1 MVVILLNS
9 GLSQI
14 LALSVDPV
22 FSTGLKVAQL
32 AGKISDTCDLGSHN
46 ITIVGTDNGGLS
58 PSMGTGILCTIKAI
72 QDQIGDILAL
82 GELSWCLSWSSE
94 YRVMLVF
101 PHLGYLLTAILFY
114 LGGFMLLFIYPF
126 MLVDCILKLSI
137 AVALLP
143 AALGA
148 FAFKITANYLQEI
161 WKIFLN
167 AIFSFIFLSLIIY
180 IIASIAADSLSEM
193 IGGSDVGIIM
203 KFFWWMAEVIKVV
216 AVCFLGYAV
225 LEEMKHFAD
234 SFAGSLKI
242 GGNEGI
248 GSPTGSFG
256 MEFSPNGR
264 AWPSASRLPKVQK
277 RSARPRGGRFPKAF
291 TAHQST
297 AGNKQ
302 PREKQSSILS
312 IRSAE
317 LTAALRKH
325 EMKTVTKCTIR
336 QAHGKNS
343 AAKGISDLYDGRQRQ
358 HQNERYRSGQKGR
371 RTEVETD
378 AYATVTRKYDRD
390 GVKMRED
397 TKVNAALLKYAMKKT
412 EPTIRKSSA
421 ISCRIPC
428 SAKKTNKSCLFR
440 R

>member
-1 MVVILLNS
+1 MAKKSFDNLAKAVIAVVVVAFAIWLSFVTIRFVSTMEIREPRIFVKTLLNQAFRVLVVVILLNS

-46 ITIVGTDNGGLS
+46 ITIVGTDKGGLS

-242 GGNEGI
+242 GGNEASAVRPAASGWN
-248 GSPTGSFG
+248 
-256 MEFSPNGR
+256 FSPNGR

-336 QAHGKNS
+336 QAHGRNS
-343 AAKGISDLYDGRQRQ
+343 AAKRNIGPL
-358 HQNERYRSGQKGR
+358 R
-371 RTEVETD
+371 RTP
-378 AYATVTRKYDRD
+378 AATPK
-390 GVKMRED
+390 
-397 TKVNAALLKYAMKKT
+397 
-412 EPTIRKSSA
+412 
-421 ISCRIPC
+421 
-428 SAKKTNKSCLFR
+428 
-440 R
+440 